1 MPASDDILNALR
13 KVIDPELGI
22 NIVDLGL
29 VYSAEVSDSRVH
41 VVMTMTTPACPM
53 NAYLTERAQ
62 NALTEQFDEI
72 EEVKVELTWDPPWA
86 PEMMSPAAR
95 KQLGW

>member
-1 MPASDDILNALR
+1 MPASDDILNILR
-13 KVIDPELGI
+13 EVIDPEIGI

-29 VYSAEVSDSRVH
+29 VYSAEVTDNRVH
-41 VVMTMTTPACPM
+41 VVMTMTTPSCPM
-53 NAYLTERAQ
+53 SAYLTVRARR
-62 NALTEQFDEI
+62 ALIEQLDGVED
-72 EEVKVELTWDPPWA
+72 VNVELAWDPPWA

>member
-1 MPASDDILNALR
+1 MPASDDILNVLR
-13 KVIDPELGI
+13 QVIDPELGI

-29 VYSAEVSDSRVH
+29 VYSAEVEGNRVH

-62 NALTEQFDEI
+62 TALAERFDEI
-72 EEVKVELTWDPPWA
+72 EEVNVELAWDPPWG
-86 PEMMSPAAR
+86 PQMMSPAAR

>member
-1 MPASDDILNALR
+1 MLASDDILNVLR
-13 KVIDPELGI
+13 KVIDPEVGI

-29 VYSAEVSDSRVH
+29 VYSAEVSDNRVH

-53 NAYLTERAQ
+53 NAYLTERAH
-62 NALTEQFDEI
+62 NALAEQFDEI
-72 EEVKVELTWDPPWA
+72 EEVNVELTWEPAWGPQ
-86 PEMMSPAAR
+86 MMSPAAR

>member
-1 MPASDDILNALR
+1 MPANDDILNVLR
-13 KVIDPELGI
+13 KVIDPEIGI

-29 VYSAEVSDSRVH
+29 VYSAEIVDNRVH

-53 NAYLTERAQ
+53 NAYLTELARS
-62 NALTEQFDEI
+62 ALAEQFDEVG
-72 EEVKVELTWDPPWA
+72 EVNVELTWNPPWG
-86 PEMMSPAAR
+86 PQMMSAAAR